1 MDTDA
6 NTPLFARVFGSN
18 GPCRVLSQAE
28 LAACS
33 IAEDEL
39 LWIDLH
45 APDEDVLDQ
54 LWRRCG
60 LPEDARSFLDG
71 GSTPAVENEG
81 EFFWTR
87 GVTITSERG
96 GERLSGA
103 VLVCLAGKNRV
114 ITWHTEEMEF
124 LRRLRT
130 QAHGTAIGL
139 LTSES
144 FVATLLDRQLAGYF
158 AAVHD
163 FECAVEHLE
172 ADMSVNAVEKNIH
185 ELQRLRRWASR
196 LRRMLAP
203 HRALF
208 GALSRPD
215 FRPSENRQA
224 ERHFVALDTR
234 FERAMD
240 MIENARELVI
250 GSFELFSGQV
260 ALRTDGTMRVLTFV
274 TVVAGVL
281 ATFVGALGM
290 NLQASVFES
299 QDMGFWSVIGGLLLF
314 SAAVTVFA
322 RLRRWF

>member
-1 MDTDA
+1 MDTQA
-6 NTPLFARVFGSN
+6 GSPFFARLLGCS
-18 GPCRVLSQAE
+18 GPPRILSE
-28 LAACS
+28 PDTVACQVG
-33 IAEDEL
+33 DREL

-45 APDEDVLDQ
+45 APDEAVLDR
-54 LWRRCG
+54 LWDCCG
-60 LPEDARSFLDG
+60 LPEAARSFLEG
-71 GSTPAVENEG
+71 GTNPAVENG
-81 EFFWTR
+81 GDFFWAR
-87 GVTITSERG
+87 AVAIRPEQG
-96 GERLSGA
+96 GESLGGA
-103 VLVCLAGKNRV
+103 VLVCIAGKNRV
-114 ITWHTEEMEF
+114 ITWHAEEMDF
-124 LRRLRT
+124 LSQLRSE
-130 QAHGTAIGL
+130 AHGAMIGSLTA
-139 LTSES
+139 ES

-158 AAVHD
+158 DAVND
-163 FECAVEHLE
+163 FECAVERLE
-172 ADMSVNAVEKNIH
+172 ADMSVNAVDKNVQ

-215 FRPSENRQA
+215 FRPSEDRQP

-260 ALRTDGTMRVLTFV
+260 ALRTDSTMRVLTFV

-290 NLQASVFES
+290 NFPARLFDSA
-299 QDMGFWSVIGGLLLF
+299 DAGFWSVVGGLLLF

-322 RLRRWF
+322 RHRRWF

>member
-1 MDTDA
+1 MDMQMGS
-6 NTPLFARVFGSN
+6 PFFARVFGCH
-18 GPCRVLSQAE
+18 GPPRVLGEPE
-28 LAACS
+28 LAACE
-33 IAEDEL
+33 IAEREL
-39 LWIDLH
+39 LWIDLQ
-45 APDEDVLDQ
+45 APEQTLLDRVWQ
-54 LWRRCG
+54 CCG
-60 LPEDARSFLDG
+60 LPEGARSFLESG
-71 GSTPAVENEG
+71 TSPAVENRG

-87 GVTITSERG
+87 SIAITPG
-96 GERLSGA
+96 QDGELLSGG
-103 VLVCLAGKNRV
+103 VLVCIAGKDRV
-114 ITWHTEEMEF
+114 ITWHSGEIEF
-124 LRRLRT
+124 LRQLRCEA
-130 QAHGTAIGL
+130 QGVAIGS
-139 LTSES
+139 LTAES

-158 AAVHD
+158 EAVND

-172 ADMSVNAVEKNIH
+172 ADMSVNAVDRNIQ

-203 HRALF
+203 HRAVF

-215 FRPSENRQA
+215 FRPSEDRQP

-240 MIENARELVI
+240 MIEDARELVI

-290 NLQASVFES
+290 NFPARLFES
-299 QDMGFWSVIGGLLLF
+299 GDLGFWGVVGGLLLF
-314 SAAVTVFA
+314 SAAVTLFA
-322 RLRRWF
+322 RSRRWI

>member
-1 MDTDA
+1 MDTEVGG
-6 NTPLFARVFGSN
+6 PFFARVFGSN
-18 GPCRVLSQAE
+18 GPPRELSEAEISSCRVAE
-28 LAACS
+28 H
-33 IAEDEL
+33 EL

-45 APDEDVLDQ
+45 GPDEAMLDQ
-54 LWRRCG
+54 LWDCCRLPGNARR
-60 LPEDARSFLDG
+60 FLDG

-81 EFFWTR
+81 DFFWTR
-87 GVTITSERG
+87 AVAITSEQG
-96 GERLSGA
+96 GELLSGA
-103 VLVCLAGKNRV
+103 VVVCIAGKNRV
-114 ITWHTEEMEF
+114 ITWHTEEVDFIRE
-124 LRRLRT
+124 LRCRT
-130 QAHGTAIGL
+130 HGAAIGL

-158 AAVHD
+158 SAVND

-172 ADMSVNAVEKNIH
+172 ADMSVNAVDKNIH

-196 LRRMLAP
+196 MRRMLAP

-208 GALSRPD
+208 GAMSRPD
-215 FRPSENRQA
+215 FRPSEDRQA

-290 NLQASVFES
+290 NFQAGVFES
-299 QDMGFWSVIGGLLLF
+299 KDVGFWSVVGGLLLF

-322 RLRRWF
+322 RRRRWF